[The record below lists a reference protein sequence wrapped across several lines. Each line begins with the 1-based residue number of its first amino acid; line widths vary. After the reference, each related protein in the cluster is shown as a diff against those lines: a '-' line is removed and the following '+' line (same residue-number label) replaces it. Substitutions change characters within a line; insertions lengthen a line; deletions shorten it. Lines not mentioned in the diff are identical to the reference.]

1 MERLFII
8 IVFTFFALGYR
19 AQSDTIVLGKDTTTQ
34 TKVEKKAIYA
44 SARKASIMSAILPGL
59 GQAYNKKYW
68 KIPIIYA
75 GLGGFGYMFL
85 SNNTKYNDYRKGLI
99 ASVNNGDSSQ
109 SVYGVNYSQSQLQS
123 QKLYYR
129 KYRDF
134 AVIGFSIVY
143 IINIIDANVDAHLRT
158 FDMSDDLS
166 LSLDPWQNV
175 YHTASGYRTASG
187 ISLKLNFK

>member
-1 MERLFII
+1 MIRIFSILTFLFL
-8 IVFTFFALGYR
+8 VNKTN
-19 AQSDTIVLGKDTTTQ
+19 AQSDTLVLGKDTSTLS
-34 TKVEKKAIYA
+34 KPEKKAIYS

-85 SNNTKYNDYRKGLI
+85 TNNKQYNLYRANVIAYND
-99 ASVNNGDSSQ
+99 NDSSTVP
-109 SVYGVNYSQSQLQS
+109 SLPEYSSDQSQVLKLQ
-123 QKLYYR
+123 YR

-143 IINIIDANVDAHLRT
+143 LINIIDANVDAHLRT
-158 FDMSDDLS
+158 FDVSDDLS
-166 LSLDPWQNV
+166 INLDPWQST
-175 YHTASGYRTASG
+175 YKTSSGYRTATGLS
-187 ISLKLNFK
+187 IKLNFK